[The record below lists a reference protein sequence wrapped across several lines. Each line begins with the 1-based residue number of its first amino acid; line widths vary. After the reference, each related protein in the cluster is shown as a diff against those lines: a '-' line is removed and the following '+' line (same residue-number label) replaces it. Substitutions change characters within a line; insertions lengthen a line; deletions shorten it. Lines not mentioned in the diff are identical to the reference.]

1 MDQLL
6 AQLRG
11 FLAKYGFVLAVTAVT
26 LVTVIDAAR
35 IAIPARKQKK
45 ELVAE
50 SAKLEALIASSNLC
64 VSQFQPATN
73 EESAIWQNTDADFQA
88 LGVKPSE
95 RLTLAEVVSR
105 RADEAGYTNTHIKF
119 VPADPATSVAA
130 RQAAGITFNLAQ
142 YKLEVTGGGSFAELA
157 ALLGIL
163 PPAVELQSVSMARDS
178 AMRVNTS
185 ITLSVFEPAGGN
197 GK

>member
-6 AQLRG
+6 AQLRV
-11 FLAKYGFVLAVTAVT
+11 FFAKHSFVLTVAA
-26 LVTVIDAAR
+26 VTVITVIGAAR
-35 IAIPARKQKK
+35 IAIPARRQKS
-45 ELVAE
+45 ELAAE
-50 SAKLEALIASSNLC
+50 SAQLEALIASSNQWM
-64 VSQFQPATN
+64 SRFQPATN
-73 EESAIWQNTDADFQA
+73 EESAIWQNTDADVQA

-105 RADEAGYTNTHIKF
+105 RADEAGYANTHIKF
-119 VPADPATSVAA
+119 VPSDPATSIGA
-130 RQAAGITFNLAQ
+130 RQVAGITFNLASYRLQ
-142 YKLEVTGGGSFAELA
+142 VTGGGSFAELA
-157 ALLGIL
+157 ALVGTL

-178 AMRVNTS
+178 GARVNTS